1 MNLNSKPEIVKCL
14 QKCIGE
20 TLWDLELGEK
30 VLDLSKSIKEKFDK
44 LDFIRIKNFLSMNDS
59 VERIKMKLWTE
70 ENKTETPR
78 QPHIQNKICIQNM

>member
-14 QKCIGE
+14 QKHIGE
-20 TLWDLELGEK
+20 ILWDLELGEK

-44 LDFIRIKNFLSMNDS
+44 LDFIRIKNFFSMNDS

-70 ENKTETPR
+70 ENKTEAPR
-78 QPHIQNKICIQNM
+78 

>member
-14 QKCIGE
+14 QKHIGE

-44 LDFIRIKNFLSMNDS
+44 LDFIRIKNFFSMNDS

-78 QPHIQNKICIQNM
+78 